1 LPPKPLSLGADCIL
15 GWIWQSATSEASVK
29 DEEKRRIKEVFDVK
43 KQKIPLPSCSVLAVA
58 GVVFLALILASSSY
72 VQIQYGT
79 VGVVTR
85 FGAVTGRIMHPGLN
99 WKIPLIDGVVRY
111 RTQEVIYQTAD
122 QGESQ
127 SDYVDFPTDTTTA
140 DGQQIVLKYSIRFH
154 IDRERVSSI
163 ANNLGDEQDVVEK
176 VVKFHSRILARN
188 IPKEYAALDLYTG
201 NIQAVQDQFEEQLGP
216 LFTEKGIILDSFG
229 LRKIEF
235 TEDYRQAV
243 EQKQIEAENV
253 ITEQHKAEQA
263 IYQAQAQ
270 VERAKGEAQS
280 TIERARGDA
289 EKVKLLAEAEA
300 GAIQIKGEAL
310 EKYPAIIQ
318 LQFVE
323 SLSDPQGRVTWGI
336 MPPGSFVPFLN
347 LTPGETMP
355 EATIVPSTVP
365 TTTTP

>member
-1 LPPKPLSLGADCIL
+1 M
-15 GWIWQSATSEASVK
+15 
-29 DEEKRRIKEVFDVK
+29 K
-43 KQKIPLPSCSVLAVA
+43 KQKLSLPSCSVLAVA
-58 GVVFLALILASSSY
+58 GVVLLALILASSSY

-85 FGAVTGRIMHPGLN
+85 FGAVTGRVMQPGLN
-99 WKIPLIDGVVRY
+99 WKIPLIEGVVRY
-111 RTQEVIYQTAD
+111 RTQEIIYQTASEE
-122 QGESQ
+122 GESQ
-127 SDYVDFPTDTTTA
+127 ADYVDIPTDTTTA
-140 DGQQIVLKYSIRFH
+140 DGQQIILKYSIRFR
-154 IDRERVSSI
+154 IDPEKVGWI
-163 ANNLGDEQDVVEK
+163 ANNIGDERDVVEK

-201 NIQAVQDQFEEQLGP
+201 NIQAVQDQFEEQLTP
-216 LFTEKGIILDSFG
+216 LFAEKGIVLDSFG

-253 ITEQHKAEQA
+253 TTERHRAEQA
-263 IYQAQAQ
+263 VYQAQAQ

-280 TIERARGDA
+280 TIERAKGDA

-300 GAIQIKGEAL
+300 QAIQVKGEAL
-310 EKYPAIIQ
+310 EKYPAVIQ

-323 SLSDPQGRVTWGI
+323 SLSDPEGRVTWGI

-355 EATIVPSTVP
+355 GASIVPSTVP

>member
-1 LPPKPLSLGADCIL
+1 M
-15 GWIWQSATSEASVK
+15 
-29 DEEKRRIKEVFDVK
+29 R
-43 KQKIPLPSCSVLAVA
+43 KQQQVSLPSCSVLIVA

-85 FGAVTGRIMHPGLN
+85 FGAVTGRIMQPGLN
-99 WKIPLIDGVVRY
+99 WKMPLIDGVERY
-111 RTQEVIYQTAD
+111 RTQEIIYQTVGEA
-122 QGESQ
+122 ESQ
-127 SDYVDFPTDTTTA
+127 AEYVDYPTDTTTA
-140 DGQQIVLKYSIRFH
+140 DGQQIILKYSIRFR
-154 IDRERVSSI
+154 IDPARVSWI
-163 ANNLGDEQDVVEK
+163 ANNIGDERDVVEK

-201 NIQAVQDQFEEQLGP
+201 NIQAVQDQFEEQLAP
-216 LFTEKGIILDSFG
+216 LFAEKGIVLDSFG

-243 EQKQIEAENV
+243 EQKQIEAETI

-263 IYQAQAQ
+263 VYRAKAE
-270 VERAKGEAQS
+270 VEMAKGEAQS

-289 EKVKLLAEAEA
+289 EKVRVLADAEA
-300 GAIQIKGEAL
+300 GAIQVKGEAL
-310 EKYPAIIQ
+310 VKYPTIIQ
-318 LQFVE
+318 LRFVE

-347 LTPGETMP
+347 LTPGETMTG
-355 EATIVPSTVP
+355 ASIAPSTVP
-365 TTTTP
+365 TETTP

>member
-1 LPPKPLSLGADCIL
+1 
-15 GWIWQSATSEASVK
+15 
-29 DEEKRRIKEVFDVK
+29 
-43 KQKIPLPSCSVLAVA
+43 VLAVA
-58 GVVFLALILASSSY
+58 GVVFLALVLASSSY
-72 VQIQYGT
+72 VQIEYGT
-79 VGVVTR
+79 VGLVTR
-85 FGAVTGRIMHPGLN
+85 FGAVTGRVMPPGLN
-99 WKIPLIDGVVRY
+99 WKMPLVEGVVRY
-111 RTQEVIYQTAD
+111 RTQEIIYQTVGE
-122 QGESQ
+122 GESQ
-127 SDYVDFPTDTTTA
+127 ADYSDLPTDTTTA
-140 DGQQIVLKYSIRFH
+140 DGQQIILKYSIRFR
-154 IDRERVSSI
+154 IDPERVSWI
-163 ANNLGDEQDVVEK
+163 ANNIGDERDVVEK

-201 NIQAVQDQFEEQLGP
+201 NIQAVQDQFEDQLGP
-216 LFTEKGIILDSFG
+216 LFAEKGIVLDSFG

-235 TEDYRQAV
+235 TEDYKQAV
-243 EQKQIEAENV
+243 EQKQIEAETV

-289 EKVKLLAEAEA
+289 EKVKLLAGAEAE
-300 GAIQIKGEAL
+300 AIQIKGEAL
-310 EKYPAIIQ
+310 ATYPAIIQ

-355 EATIVPSTVP
+355 GASIVPSTVP
-365 TTTTP
+365 TETTP

>member
-1 LPPKPLSLGADCIL
+1 M
-15 GWIWQSATSEASVK
+15 
-29 DEEKRRIKEVFDVK
+29 K

-85 FGAVTGRIMHPGLN
+85 FGAVTGRVMQPGLN
-99 WKIPLIDGVVRY
+99 WKIPLIEGVERY
-111 RTQEVIYQTAD
+111 RTQEIIYQTVGEA
-122 QGESQ
+122 ESQ
-127 SDYVDFPTDTTTA
+127 AEYVDFPTDTTTA
-140 DGQQIVLKYSIRFH
+140 DGQQIILKYSIRFR
-154 IDRERVSSI
+154 IDPERVGWI
-163 ANNLGDEQDVVEK
+163 ANNIGNERDVVEK

-188 IPKEYAALDLYTG
+188 IPKEYEALDLYTG
-201 NIQAVQDQFEEQLGP
+201 NIQAVQDQFEAQLTP
-216 LFTEKGIILDSFG
+216 LFAEKGIVLDSFG

-235 TEDYRQAV
+235 TEDYKQAV

-253 ITEQHKAEQA
+253 ITEQNRAEQA

-289 EKVKLLAEAEA
+289 EKVKLLAGAEAEA
-300 GAIQIKGEAL
+300 IRIKGEAL
-310 EKYPAIIQ
+310 VTYPSIIQ
-318 LQFVE
+318 LRFVE
-323 SLSDPQGRVTWGI
+323 SLSDPQGNVTWGI

-347 LTPGETMP
+347 LTPGETMSG
-355 EATIVPSTVP
+355 ATIVPSTVP
-365 TTTTP
+365 TETTP

>member
-1 LPPKPLSLGADCIL
+1 M
-15 GWIWQSATSEASVK
+15 
-29 DEEKRRIKEVFDVK
+29 K
-43 KQKIPLPSCSVLAVA
+43 KQKFALPSCSVLIVA
-58 GVVFLALILASSSY
+58 GVVFLALILSSSSY

-85 FGAVTGRIMHPGLN
+85 FGAVTGRVMHPGLN
-99 WKIPLIDGVVRY
+99 WKLPFVEGVVHY
-111 RTQEVIYQTAD
+111 RTQEIIYQTVE
-122 QGESQ
+122 QGESLA
-127 SDYVDFPTDTTTA
+127 DYVDIPTDTTTA
-140 DGQQIVLKYSIRFH
+140 DGQQIILKYSIRFR
-154 IDRERVSSI
+154 IDPERVSWI
-163 ANNLGDEQDVVEK
+163 ANNIGNERDVVEK

-188 IPKEYAALDLYTG
+188 VPKEYEALDLYTG
-201 NIQAVQDQFEEQLGP
+201 NIQAVQSQFEEQLEP
-216 LFTEKGIILDSFG
+216 LFAEKGVLLDSFG

-235 TEDYRQAV
+235 TEDYKQAV

-253 ITEQHKAEQA
+253 ITEQNRAEQA
-263 IYQAQAQ
+263 VYRAQGQ
-270 VERAKGEAQS
+270 VEIAKGEAQS

-300 GAIQIKGEAL
+300 EAIQIKGEAL
-310 EKYPAIIQ
+310 AKYPAIIQ

-355 EATIVPSTVP
+355 GASIVPSTVP
-365 TTTTP
+365 TETTP